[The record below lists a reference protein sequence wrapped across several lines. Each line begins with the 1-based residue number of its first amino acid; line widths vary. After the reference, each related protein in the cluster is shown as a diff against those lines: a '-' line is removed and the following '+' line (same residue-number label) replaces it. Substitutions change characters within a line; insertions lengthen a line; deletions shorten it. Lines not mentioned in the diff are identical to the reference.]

1 MLGPSGRLRPLRF
14 RPSLRFILERSLLL
28 PFGAAVALAW
38 ANVDAAGYHTF
49 AHALEFAV
57 NDVGMVFFFGL
68 AMKEIVEA
76 AVPGGALNSWRRAG
90 MPIAAAAGGMVAPPL
105 MYLAIVAAS
114 GHPELHRGWAIPCA
128 TDIAFSYLVAR
139 TIFKDHPAIPFLLV
153 LAIADDA
160 FGLVVLAI
168 FYPAGALNLPLAAG
182 LMAAAIVV
190 ALGLRRARVRI
201 FWPYVLVAGAVSW
214 VALFLGGLH
223 PALALVPVIPFLPH
237 AARDPG
243 LFVDAPPEATDALS
257 EFEHWWKYP
266 VQLVLFLFGLVNA
279 GVEVTAVGPGTWA
292 VLGAIVVGKPIGIGL
307 SVAVAAMSGL
317 RLPEG
322 LGAREVAIVGCAA
335 GIGFTVA
342 LFFAT
347 AAFPQGRELDQA
359 KLGALLSLMSA
370 AAAYGVGWAW
380 RKTPISSAKRP

>member
-1 MLGPSGRLRPLRF
+1 VRF

-28 PFGAAVALAW
+28 PLGALVALVW
-38 ANVDAAGYHTF
+38 ANVDPARYHAF
-49 AHALEFAV
+49 AHTLEFAV

-68 AMKEIVEA
+68 AVKEIVEA
-76 AVPGGALNSWRRAG
+76 TVPGGALHSWRRAS
-90 MPIAAAAGGMVAPPL
+90 MPVVAAAGGMIAPAL
-105 MYLAIVAAS
+105 TYLAIVAAT
-114 GHPELHRGWAIPCA
+114 GHPGLHRGWAIPCA

-139 TIFKDHPAIPFLLV
+139 AIFKDHPAIPFLLV

-168 FYPAGALNLPLAAG
+168 FYPAGALSLP
-182 LMAAAIVV
+182 AAAVLMTV
-190 ALGLRRARVRI
+190 AIAVSIGLRRARIRV

-214 VALFLGGLH
+214 TALFLGGLH
-223 PALALVPVIPFLPH
+223 PALALVPIIPFLPH

-243 LFVDAPPEATDALS
+243 LFVDAPPDATEALS

-266 VQLVLFLFGLVNA
+266 VQAVLFLFGLVNA

-292 VLGAIVVGKPIGIGL
+292 VLGAIVVGKPVGIGL
-307 SVAVAAMSGL
+307 SVAAASAFGL
-317 RLPEG
+317 RLPPR

-359 KLGALLSLMSA
+359 KLGALLSLASA
-370 AAAYGVGWAW
+370 AAAFGVA
-380 RKTPISSAKRP
+380 RATTSSGRL

>member
-1 MLGPSGRLRPLRF
+1 MLRPLRF

-28 PFGAAVALAW
+28 PLGAAIALVW
-38 ANVDAAGYHTF
+38 ANLDAARYRAF

-76 AVPGGALNSWRRAG
+76 TVPGGALHTWRRAG
-90 MPIAAAAGGMVAPPL
+90 MPIVAAAGGMIVPAL
-105 MYLAIVAAS
+105 FYVAIVSAW
-114 GHPELHRGWAIPCA
+114 GQPQLLRGWAIPCA

-168 FYPAGALNLPLAAG
+168 FYPAGAVNLPMAAV
-182 LMAAAIVV
+182 LMATALAI
-190 ALGLRRARVRI
+190 ATGLRRSRVRV
-201 FWPYVLVAGAVSW
+201 FWPYVLAAGAVSW
-214 VALFLGGLH
+214 TALFLGGLH
-223 PALALVPVIPFLPH
+223 PALALVPVIPFFPH

-243 LFVDAPPEATDALS
+243 LFVDAPADATDPLS

-266 VQLVLFLFGLVNA
+266 VQAVLFLFGLVNA
-279 GVEVTAVGPGTWA
+279 GVAVAAVGPGTWA
-292 VLGAIVVGKPIGIGL
+292 VLGAIVVGKPAGIGL
-307 SVAVAAMSGL
+307 SVAAARMFGL
-317 RLPEG
+317 RLPAR

-347 AAFPQGRELDQA
+347 AAFPQGPELDQA
-359 KLGALLSLMSA
+359 KLGALLSLGSGGIA
-370 AAAYGVGWAW
+370 LA
-380 RKTPISSAKRP
+380 ISWGRRP